1 MDKVAQMEKGL
12 KIKVRYQMV
21 SNIDN
26 WVEKDNQYIQTY
38 CGDILGQYEGDS
50 DIFLIGQQT
59 FKILL
64 LEQFCEQGFSDIDD
78 VFGNDDYAY
87 TIKYLWDF
95 ETNDFH
101 PELRRKLKIKK
112 PHNRNICLLEKLEI
126 LPPFR
131 KLGIAQS
138 VIKDVFFQFQKA
150 CGLFVLEPVP
160 LQFVNKRSIPY
171 LDETWYELMQ
181 YDKMDTNA
189 DASQK
194 SLVKYYQMLPF
205 KTIKGCELLYLVS
218 GQEDMVDEF
227 RQDRSLFSVNEKQ
240 YKQQRSFVRKHKLIA
255 KQIAGFCSTDKSYV
269 KCTNLPLAPY
279 AHCINS

>member
-1 MDKVAQMEKGL
+1 MDKAL

-26 WVEKDNQYIQTY
+26 WIESDNQYIQTY

-64 LEQFCEQGFSDIDD
+64 LEQYCEQGFSGIED
-78 VFGNDDYAY
+78 VFENDDYAY
-87 TIKYLWDF
+87 TIKSLWDF
-95 ETNDFH
+95 KNEDFNQ
-101 PELRRKLKIKK
+101 ELRRKLKIKK
-112 PHNRNICLLEKLEI
+112 QHNRNICLLEKLEI

-131 KLGIAQS
+131 GLEIAQS

-160 LQFVNKRSIPY
+160 LQLVYKRSIPY

-181 YDKMDTNA
+181 YDKMDANS
-189 DASQK
+189 DVSK
-194 SLVKYYQMLPF
+194 KNLVKYYKMLPF
-205 KTIKGCELLYLVS
+205 KTIRDCKWLFLIS
-218 GQEDMVDEF
+218 GQEDMVRETIVE
-227 RQDRSLFSVNEKQ
+227 RTLFTVEEKQ
-240 YKQQRSFVRKHKLIA
+240 YKQQCSFVRKNKLIA
-255 KQIAGFCSTDKSYV
+255 KQMAEYCSLDKSFIT
-269 KCTNLPLAPY
+269 CTNPPVAPFT
-279 AHCINS
+279 HRKE